1 MSVVKEIINLMLN
14 NDYMKSFSSV
24 LLEIRGNKKT
34 GLALGQKKRKKEK
47 YLIYLEKK
55 RKLLVEKIF
64 LSVFV
69 FK

>member
-1 MSVVKEIINLMLN
+1 MLN

>member
-1 MSVVKEIINLMLN
+1 MLN

-55 RKLLVEKIF
+55 V
-64 LSVFV
+64 SY
-69 FK
+69 

>member
-1 MSVVKEIINLMLN
+1 MLN

-34 GLALGQKKRKKEK
+34 GLGLGQKKRKKRK
-47 YLIYLEKK
+47 IFNLSRKK
-55 RKLLVEKIF
+55 SKLLVEKIF